1 MVSDNNEETI
11 VTEELKKLAT
21 IATDMQL
28 SGKMRE
34 QAVNQLGE
42 LGTHEALLVLLNLA
56 ANDRLNKEQ
65 RDLALKKSRDIIKK
79 SPQ

>member
-1 MVSDNNEETI
+1 MVSEYEESN
-11 VTEELKKLAT
+11 VTEELKKLAR

-34 QAVNQLGE
+34 QAISQLGD
-42 LGTHEALLVLLNLA
+42 LNTHEALLVLLNLV
-56 ANDRLNKEQ
+56 ANDRLNKES
-65 RDLALKKSRDIIKK
+65 RDFALKKARDIIKK